1 MESEPA
7 SVITMAKTYNMK
19 NRMWKDSEADL
30 DFLNFNYLAEQ
41 VVEISKDDN
50 LSPATIGVY
59 GDWGSGKSS
68 LMKMVKKSL
77 DTDKNTLTVEF
88 NGWLFEGYEDAKTAL
103 CGTILDEMH
112 KHEKRFSKA
121 KKKIKALLDKVD
133 GGKLL
138 SKGVKYGLDFLLTGG
153 IGSITELTLTGLVSA
168 VKQKAGDMSEDEI
181 KKVVDALKVDD
192 TKRAEIKN
200 FRKTFKEVFE
210 ECKGERLVVFIDE
223 LDRCTPDTVLDIFE
237 AIRLF
242 LYVPGT
248 TFIIG
253 ADERLVSYAVKTK
266 YKDIPGHDIDI
277 SKEYLE
283 KLVQY
288 PVKIPQL
295 NESEVRQYITCLL
308 LQNEELDIN
317 KVAEALPKLRINE
330 EFTIDT
336 VKIATGKESNE
347 SVKEAFDLSNQ
358 IYSALAILMK
368 GNPRHCKRFF
378 NTLMMRIALADRRD
392 IKLQKKVLAKL
403 MLAEY
408 YKPSFIEALMKPE
421 TKAELKQLEIGDG
434 EATFTTLNDWSNDEW
449 VQKWAKGEPMLSTI
463 ENLADYFY
471 FSRESR
477 KLYSSNSEILSA
489 DAKRLLQNLLD
500 SSDSARGKAVESA
513 KQLAPAEQVLL
524 TNAMLDELAK
534 EEKIDGK
541 KFKTYLELTAE
552 LKQQRD
558 AVVRMKMLPSARITA
573 GLVGQMTAFVKTLD
587 NETKESLRA
596 FLNTNSKLL
605 TAINTVFK

>member
-1 MESEPA
+1 
-7 SVITMAKTYNMK
+7 
-19 NRMWKDSEADL
+19 
-30 DFLNFNYLAEQ
+30 
-41 VVEISKDDN
+41 
-50 LSPATIGVY
+50 
-59 GDWGSGKSS
+59 
-68 LMKMVKKSL
+68 MKMVKKSL
-77 DTDKNTLTVEF
+77 DADKNTLTVEF

-103 CGTILDEMH
+103 CGTILDEMRT
-112 KHEKRFSKA
+112 HETLFA
-121 KKKIKALLDKVD
+121 KGKEKIKALLKKVD

-138 SKGVKYGLDFLLTGG
+138 SKGVKYGLDFLLTSG
-153 IGSITELTLTGLVSA
+153 IGTVTELTLTGIISA
-168 VKQKAGDMSEDEI
+168 VKQKAGDVSEEEI
-181 KKVVDALKVDD
+181 KKVIDAFKKEE
-192 TKRAEIKN
+192 TKRTEIKN

-210 ECKGERLVVFIDE
+210 DCKGERLVVFIDE

-295 NESEVRQYITCLL
+295 NEQEVKQYITCLL
-308 LQNEELDIN
+308 LQNEDLDIK
-317 KVAEALPKLRINE
+317 KVAESITKLGINDE
-330 EFTIDT
+330 LTSDT
-336 VKIATGKESNE
+336 VKGATGKEVTE
-347 SVKEAFDLSNQ
+347 GIKEAFDLSNQ

-368 GNPRHCKRFF
+368 GNPRQCKRFF
-378 NTLMMRIALADRRD
+378 NTGMMRIALADRRN
-392 IKLQKKVLAKL
+392 ITLQKKVLAKL

-421 TKAELKQLEIGDG
+421 SKDELKQLESKIG
-434 EATFTTLNDWSNDEW
+434 EAAFTALKDWCSDEW
-449 VQKWAKGEPMLSTI
+449 VQKWAVGEPRLSAVD
-463 ENLADYFY
+463 NLSDYFY

-477 KLYSSNSEILSA
+477 KLYSSSAEILSNE
-489 DAKRLLQNLLD
+489 AKKLLQNLVD
-500 SSDSARGKAVESA
+500 ASDSVRSKAIESA

-524 TNAMLDELAK
+524 DNAMFDEIIK
-534 EEKIDGK
+534 EEKIDSK
-541 KFKTYLELTAE
+541 KFKSYLELTVE
-552 LKQQRD
+552 LKQQKE
-558 AVVRMKMLPSARITA
+558 AVTRIKALPIARIPA

-587 NETKESLRA
+587 ASTKDSLKS
-596 FLNTNSKLL
+596 FLLTNSKLNASVN
-605 TAINTVFK
+605 AIFK

>member
-1 MESEPA
+1 MR
-7 SVITMAKTYNMK
+7 
-19 NRMWKDSEADL
+19 NRMWKDSEAEI

-59 GDWGSGKSS
+59 GDWGSGKST
-68 LMKMVKKSL
+68 LMKMVKRSL
-77 DTDKNTLTVEF
+77 DADEKTLTIEF
-88 NGWLFEGYEDAKTAL
+88 NGWLFEGYEDAKTSL
-103 CGTILDEMH
+103 CGTILDEMF
-112 KHEKRFSKA
+112 KHEKRFAKA

-153 IGSITELTLTGLVSA
+153 IGTVTELTLTGLISA
-168 VKQKAGDMSEDEI
+168 VKQKVGDISEDEI
-181 KKVVDALKVDD
+181 KKVVNSLKTDN

-200 FRKTFKEVFE
+200 FRKTFSEVFE
-210 ECKGERLVVFIDE
+210 DCKGERLVVFIDE

-295 NESEVRQYITCLL
+295 NESEVKQYITCLL
-308 LQNEELDIN
+308 LQNEGLDMKN
-317 KVAEALPKLRINE
+317 VADTLSQMRINE

-336 VKIATGKESNE
+336 VKKAAGKEPTE

-358 IYSALAILMK
+358 IYSALAALMK

-392 IKLQKKVLAKL
+392 IKLRKKVLAKL

-408 YKPSFIEALMKPE
+408 YKPSFMDVLMKPE
-421 TKAELKQLEIGDG
+421 SIEEIKQLESGSG
-434 EATFTTLNDWSNDEW
+434 EAIFAILKDWSNDEW
-449 VQKWAKGEPMLSTI
+449 VQKWAQGEPLLSTT

-477 KLYSSNSEILSA
+477 KLYSTSAEVLSTE
-489 DAKRLLQNLLD
+489 AKKLLQNLLD
-500 SSDSARGKAVESA
+500 TSDTARSKAVKSA

-524 TNAMLDELAK
+524 SNAMFDELVK
-534 EEKIDGK
+534 EEKIDSK
-541 KFKTYLELTAE
+541 KFKSYLELSVE
-552 LKQQRD
+552 LRQQKETI
-558 AVVRMKMLPSARITA
+558 VRIKALPIAKIQV
-573 GLVGQMTAFVKTLD
+573 GLIGQMTAFVKTLD
-587 NETKESLRA
+587 SDTKESLKA
-596 FLNTNSKLL
+596 FLNTNKSLS
-605 TAINTVFK
+605 TAVKAIFK

>member
-1 MESEPA
+1 
-7 SVITMAKTYNMK
+7 MA

-30 DFLNFNYLAEQ
+30 DFLNFHYLAEQ

-59 GDWGSGKSS
+59 GDWGSGKST
-68 LMKMVKKSL
+68 LMKMVKKCL
-77 DTDKNTLTVEF
+77 DADDNTLTVEF

-112 KHEKRFSKA
+112 KHKTRFAKA
-121 KKKIKALLDKVD
+121 KNKIKALLDKVD

-138 SKGVKYGLDFLLTGG
+138 SEGVKYGLDFLLTGG
-153 IGSITELTLTGLVSA
+153 MGTVAELTLTGLISA
-168 VKQKAGDMSEDEI
+168 VKQKAGNVSEDEI
-181 KKVVDALKVDD
+181 KKMVDALMAED

-200 FRKTFKEVFE
+200 FRKTFREVFE

-248 TFIIG
+248 TFVIG

-308 LQNEELDIN
+308 LQNEEVDMK
-317 KVAEALPKLRINE
+317 KVAEAIPKLHINE

-336 VKIATGKESNE
+336 VKTATGKEPTE
-347 SVKEAFDLSNQ
+347 DIKAAFDLSNQ
-358 IYSALAILMK
+358 IYSTLAALMK

-378 NTLMMRIALADRRD
+378 NTLMMRIAFADRRG

-408 YKPSFIEALMKPE
+408 YKPSFIDALMQPE
-421 TKAELKQLEIGDG
+421 SKDELKQLESHGG
-434 EATFTTLNDWSNDEW
+434 EAPFVALKDWSNDEW
-449 VQKWAKGEPMLSTI
+449 VQKWAKGEPVLSTI
-463 ENLADYFY
+463 ENLPDYFY

-477 KLYSSNSEILSA
+477 KFYSSSAEVLSEE
-489 DAKRLLQNLLD
+489 AKKLLQNLLD
-500 SSDSARGKAVESA
+500 TSDSVRSKAIESS
-513 KQLAPAEQVLL
+513 KQLAPAEQVFLS
-524 TNAMLDELAK
+524 NAMFDELAK
-534 EEKIDGK
+534 DEKIDSK
-541 KFKTYLELTAE
+541 KFNTYLNLSVE
-552 LKQQRD
+552 LKLQTET
-558 AVVRMKMLPSARITA
+558 VVRIKTLPIARLSAGI
-573 GLVGQMTAFVKTLD
+573 VGQMTAFVKTLD
-587 NETKESLRA
+587 KETKESLKA

-605 TAINTVFK
+605 TAVNTVFK

>member
-112 KHEKRFSKA
+112 KHEKRFAKA

-168 VKQKAGDMSEDEI
+168 VKQKAGDVSEDEI

-317 KVAEALPKLRINE
+317 KVAEALPKQRINE

-358 IYSALAILMK
+358 IYSALATLMK

-434 EATFTTLNDWSNDEW
+434 EATFKTLKDWSNDEW

>member
-1 MESEPA
+1 
-7 SVITMAKTYNMK
+7 
-19 NRMWKDSEADL
+19 MWKDSEADI

-41 VVEISKDDN
+41 VVEISKDEK

-59 GDWGSGKSS
+59 GDWGSGKST

-77 DTDKNTLTVEF
+77 DADKNTLTVEF

-103 CGTILDEMH
+103 CGTILDEMRT
-112 KHEKRFSKA
+112 HETLFA
-121 KKKIKALLDKVD
+121 KGKEKIKALLKKVD

-153 IGSITELTLTGLVSA
+153 IGTVTELTLTGIISA
-168 VKQKAGDMSEDEI
+168 VKQKAGDVSEDEI
-181 KKVVDALKVDD
+181 KKVIDAFKKEE
-192 TKRAEIKN
+192 TKRTEIKN

-210 ECKGERLVVFIDE
+210 DCKGERLVVFIDE

-295 NESEVRQYITCLL
+295 NEQEVKQYITCLL
-308 LQNEELDIN
+308 LQNEDLDIK
-317 KVAEALPKLRINE
+317 KVAESITKLGINDE
-330 EFTIDT
+330 LTSDT
-336 VKIATGKESNE
+336 VKTATGKEVTE
-347 SVKEAFDLSNQ
+347 GIKEAFDLSNQ
-358 IYSALAILMK
+358 IYSALATLMK

-378 NTLMMRIALADRRD
+378 NTLMMRIALADRRN
-392 IKLQKKVLAKL
+392 ITLQKKVLAKL

-421 TKAELKQLEIGDG
+421 SKDELKQLESKSG
-434 EATFTTLNDWSNDEW
+434 EAAFTALKDWCSDEW
-449 VQKWAKGEPMLSTI
+449 VQKWAVGEPRLSAVD
-463 ENLADYFY
+463 NLSDYFY

-477 KLYSSNSEILSA
+477 KFYSSSAEILSNE
-489 DAKRLLQNLLD
+489 AKELLQNLVD
-500 SSDSARGKAVESA
+500 ASDSVRSKAIESA

-524 TNAMLDELAK
+524 DNAMYDEIIK
-534 EEKIDGK
+534 EEKIDSK
-541 KFKTYLELTAE
+541 KFKSYLELSVE
-552 LKQQRD
+552 LKQQKE
-558 AVVRMKMLPSARITA
+558 AVTRIKALPIARIPA

-587 NETKESLRA
+587 ASTKDSLKS
-596 FLNTNSKLL
+596 FLLTNSKLNASVN
-605 TAINTVFK
+605 AIFK

>member
-1 MESEPA
+1 MG
-7 SVITMAKTYNMK
+7 K
-19 NRMWKDSEADL
+19 NNRLWKDSEADL
-30 DFLNFNYLAEQ
+30 DFLNFKYLAEQ
-41 VVEISKDDN
+41 VVEISTDDK
-50 LSPATIGVY
+50 LSPATIGIY

-68 LMKMVKKSL
+68 LMKMVKKAL
-77 DTDKNTLTVEF
+77 ETDENTLTVEF

-103 CGTILDEMH
+103 CGTILDEMQ
-112 KHEKRFSKA
+112 KHEKRFVKA
-121 KKKIKALLDKVD
+121 KNKIKTLFEKVD

-138 SKGVKYGLDFLLTGG
+138 SKGAKYGLDFLLTGG
-153 IGSITELTLTGLVSA
+153 IGTVTELTLTGLISA
-168 VKQKAGDMSEDEI
+168 VKQKAGDVSEDEI
-181 KKVVDALKVDD
+181 KKVVDAIKADD
-192 TKRAEIKN
+192 SKRAEIKN
-200 FRKTFKEVFE
+200 FRNVFKDVFE
-210 ECKGERLVVFIDE
+210 DCKGERLVVFIDE
-223 LDRCTPDTVLDIFE
+223 LDRCTPDTILDIFE

-295 NESEVRQYITCLL
+295 NEPEVKQYITCLL

-317 KVAEALPKLRINE
+317 KVAEALPQMHINE
-330 EFTIDT
+330 EFTTDT
-336 VKIATGKESNE
+336 VKAATGNEPTESI
-347 SVKEAFDLSNQ
+347 KEAFDLSNQ
-358 IYSALAILMK
+358 IYSALATLMK

-378 NTLMMRIALADRRD
+378 NTLMMRIALADRRG

-421 TKAELKQLEIGDG
+421 SKKELKQLENGNSED
-434 EATFTTLNDWSNDEW
+434 TFTTLKDWNNDEW
-449 VQKWAKGEPMLSTI
+449 VQKWAKSEPILSEI
-463 ENLADYFY
+463 DNLADYFY

-477 KLYSSNSEILSA
+477 KLYSSISEMLSPEA
-489 DAKRLLQNLLD
+489 NRLLQDLLD
-500 SSDSARGKAVESA
+500 KSDSTRGKAIESV

-524 TNAMLDELAK
+524 SNAMLDELAK
-534 EEKIDGK
+534 EEKIDNK
-541 KFKTYLELTAE
+541 KFKTYLDLIVE
-552 LKQQRD
+552 LKQQKE
-558 AVVRMKMLPSARITA
+558 AVIRIKMLPVVRITA

-587 NETKESLRA
+587 TETKESFKA
-596 FLNTNSKLL
+596 FLNTNSKLSI
-605 TAINTVFK
+605 AVNTVFK

>member
-1 MESEPA
+1 
-7 SVITMAKTYNMK
+7 
-19 NRMWKDSEADL
+19 MWKDSEADI

-41 VVEISKDDN
+41 VVEISKDEK

-59 GDWGSGKSS
+59 GDWGSGKST

-77 DTDKNTLTVEF
+77 DADKNTLTVEF

-103 CGTILDEMH
+103 CGTILDEMRT
-112 KHEKRFSKA
+112 HETLFA
-121 KKKIKALLDKVD
+121 KGKEKIKALLKKVD

-138 SKGVKYGLDFLLTGG
+138 SKGVKYGLDFLLTSG
-153 IGSITELTLTGLVSA
+153 IGTVTELTLTGIISA
-168 VKQKAGDMSEDEI
+168 VKQKAGDVSEDEI
-181 KKVVDALKVDD
+181 KKVIDAFKKEE
-192 TKRAEIKN
+192 TKRTEIKN

-210 ECKGERLVVFIDE
+210 DCKGERLVVFIDE

-295 NESEVRQYITCLL
+295 NEQEVKQYITCLL
-308 LQNEELDIN
+308 LQNEDIDIK
-317 KVAEALPKLRINE
+317 KVAESITKLGINDE
-330 EFTIDT
+330 LTSDT
-336 VKIATGKESNE
+336 VKAATGKEVTE
-347 SVKEAFDLSNQ
+347 GIKEAFDLSNQ
-358 IYSALAILMK
+358 IYSALATLMK

-378 NTLMMRIALADRRD
+378 NTLMMRIALADRRN
-392 IKLQKKVLAKL
+392 ITLQKKVLAKL

-408 YKPSFIEALMKPE
+408 YKPSFIEALMRPE
-421 TKAELKQLEIGDG
+421 SKDELKQLESKSG
-434 EATFTTLNDWSNDEW
+434 EATFTALKDWCSDEW
-449 VQKWAKGEPMLSTI
+449 VQKWAVGEPRLSAVD
-463 ENLADYFY
+463 NLSDYFY

-477 KLYSSNSEILSA
+477 KLYSSSAEILSNE
-489 DAKRLLQNLLD
+489 AKKLLQNLVD
-500 SSDSARGKAVESA
+500 ASDSVRSKAIESA

-524 TNAMLDELAK
+524 DNAMFDEIIK
-534 EEKIDGK
+534 EEKIDSK
-541 KFKTYLELTAE
+541 KFKSYLELSVE
-552 LKQQRD
+552 LKQQKE
-558 AVVRMKMLPSARITA
+558 AVTRIKALPIARIPA

-587 NETKESLRA
+587 ASTKDALKS
-596 FLNTNSKLL
+596 FLLTNSKLNASVN
-605 TAINTVFK
+605 AIFK

>member
-1 MESEPA
+1 
-7 SVITMAKTYNMK
+7 
-19 NRMWKDSEADL
+19 MWKDSEADI

-41 VVEISKDDN
+41 VVEISKDEK

-59 GDWGSGKSS
+59 GDWGSGKST

-77 DTDKNTLTVEF
+77 DADKNTLTVEF

-103 CGTILDEMH
+103 CGTILDEMRT
-112 KHEKRFSKA
+112 HETLFA
-121 KKKIKALLDKVD
+121 KGKEKIKALLKKVD

-153 IGSITELTLTGLVSA
+153 IGTVTELTLTGIISA
-168 VKQKAGDMSEDEI
+168 VKQKAGDVSEDEI
-181 KKVVDALKVDD
+181 KKVIDAFKKEE
-192 TKRAEIKN
+192 TKRTEIKN

-210 ECKGERLVVFIDE
+210 DCKGERLVVFIDE

-295 NESEVRQYITCLL
+295 NEQEVKQYITCLL
-308 LQNEELDIN
+308 LQNEDIDIK
-317 KVAEALPKLRINE
+317 KVAESITKLGINDE
-330 EFTIDT
+330 LTSDT
-336 VKIATGKESNE
+336 VKTATGKEVTE
-347 SVKEAFDLSNQ
+347 GIKEAFDLSNQ
-358 IYSALAILMK
+358 IYSALATLMK

-378 NTLMMRIALADRRD
+378 NTLMMRIALADRRN
-392 IKLQKKVLAKL
+392 ITLQKKVLAKL

-421 TKAELKQLEIGDG
+421 SKDELKQLESKSG
-434 EATFTTLNDWSNDEW
+434 EATFTALKDWCSDEW
-449 VQKWAKGEPMLSTI
+449 VQKWAVGEPRLSAVD
-463 ENLADYFY
+463 NLSDYFY

-477 KLYSSNSEILSA
+477 KFYSSSAEILSNE
-489 DAKRLLQNLLD
+489 AKELLQNLVD
-500 SSDSARGKAVESA
+500 ASDSVRSKAIESA

-524 TNAMLDELAK
+524 DNAMFDEIIK
-534 EEKIDGK
+534 EEKIDSK
-541 KFKTYLELTAE
+541 KFKSYLELSVE
-552 LKQQRD
+552 LKQQKE
-558 AVVRMKMLPSARITA
+558 AVTRIKALPIARIPA

-587 NETKESLRA
+587 ASTKDSLKS
-596 FLNTNSKLL
+596 FLLTNSKLNASVN
-605 TAINTVFK
+605 AIFK

>member
-1 MESEPA
+1 
-7 SVITMAKTYNMK
+7 MK
-19 NRMWKDSEADL
+19 SRMWKDSEADI

-41 VVEISKDDN
+41 VVEISKDEK

-59 GDWGSGKSS
+59 GDWGSGKST

-77 DTDKNTLTVEF
+77 DADKNTLTVEF

-103 CGTILDEMH
+103 CGTILDEMRT
-112 KHEKRFSKA
+112 HETLFA
-121 KKKIKALLDKVD
+121 KGKEKIKALLKKVD

-153 IGSITELTLTGLVSA
+153 IGTVTELTLTGIISA
-168 VKQKAGDMSEDEI
+168 VKQKAGDVSEDEV
-181 KKVVDALKVDD
+181 KKVIDAFKTEE

-210 ECKGERLVVFIDE
+210 NCKGERLVVFIDE
-223 LDRCTPDTVLDIFE
+223 LDRCTPDTVLEIFE

-295 NESEVRQYITCLL
+295 NEQEVKQYITCLL
-308 LQNEELDIN
+308 LQNEEIDIK
-317 KVAEALPKLRINE
+317 KVAESISKQGINE
-330 EFTIDT
+330 ELTIDT
-336 VKIATGKESNE
+336 LAVATGKDANE
-347 SVKEAFDLSNQ
+347 GIKEAFDLSNQ
-358 IYSALAILMK
+358 IYSALAALMK

-378 NTLMMRIALADRRD
+378 NTLMMRIALADRRH
-392 IKLQKKVLAKL
+392 IMLQKKVLAKL

-408 YKPSFIEALMKPE
+408 YKPSFIDALMRSESKD
-421 TKAELKQLEIGDG
+421 ELRALESGGDG
-434 EATFTTLNDWSNDEW
+434 VSFTALKDWCKDDW
-449 VQKWAKGEPMLSTI
+449 VLKWAQGEPKLSSVD
-463 ENLADYFY
+463 NLSDYFY

-477 KLYSSNSEILSA
+477 KLYSSSAEILSNE
-489 DAKRLLQNLLD
+489 AKKLLQNLVD
-500 SSDSARGKAVESA
+500 ASESVRSKAIESA
-513 KQLAPAEQVLL
+513 KLLAPAEQVLL
-524 TNAMLDELAK
+524 TNAMFDEMIK
-534 EEKIDGK
+534 NEKIDGK
-541 KFKTYLELTAE
+541 TFKSYLELVVE
-552 LKQQRD
+552 QKQQVE
-558 AVVRMKMLPSARITA
+558 AVSRIKSLPVARITA

-587 NETKESLRA
+587 TSTKESLKA
-596 FLNTNSKLL
+596 FLLTNSKLSVSVN
-605 TAINTVFK
+605 AVFK

>member
-1 MESEPA
+1 
-7 SVITMAKTYNMK
+7 
-19 NRMWKDSEADL
+19 MWKDSEADI
-30 DFLNFNYLAEQ
+30 DFLNFSYLAEQ
-41 VVEISKDDN
+41 VVEISKDEK

-59 GDWGSGKSS
+59 GDWGSGKST

-77 DTDKNTLTVEF
+77 DADKNTLTVEF

-103 CGTILDEMH
+103 CGTILDEMRT
-112 KHEKRFSKA
+112 HETLFA
-121 KKKIKALLDKVD
+121 KGKEKIKALLKKVD

-138 SKGVKYGLDFLLTGG
+138 SKGVKYGLDFLLTSG
-153 IGSITELTLTGLVSA
+153 IGTVTELTLTGIISA
-168 VKQKAGDMSEDEI
+168 VKQKAGDVSEDEI
-181 KKVVDALKVDD
+181 KKVIDAFKKEE
-192 TKRAEIKN
+192 TKRTEIKN

-210 ECKGERLVVFIDE
+210 DCKGERLVVFIDE

-295 NESEVRQYITCLL
+295 NEQEVKQYITCLL
-308 LQNEELDIN
+308 LQNEDIDIK
-317 KVAEALPKLRINE
+317 KVAESITKLGINDE
-330 EFTIDT
+330 LTSDT
-336 VKIATGKESNE
+336 VKAATGKEVTE
-347 SVKEAFDLSNQ
+347 GIKEAFDLSNQ
-358 IYSALAILMK
+358 IYSALATLMK

-378 NTLMMRIALADRRD
+378 NTLMMRIALADRRN
-392 IKLQKKVLAKL
+392 ITLQKKVLAKL

-421 TKAELKQLEIGDG
+421 SKDELKQLESKSG
-434 EATFTTLNDWSNDEW
+434 EAAFMALKDWCSDEW
-449 VQKWAKGEPMLSTI
+449 VQKWAVGEPRLSAVD
-463 ENLADYFY
+463 NLSDYFY

-477 KLYSSNSEILSA
+477 KLYSSSAEILSNE
-489 DAKRLLQNLLD
+489 AKKLLQNLVD
-500 SSDSARGKAVESA
+500 ASDSVRSKAIESA

-524 TNAMLDELAK
+524 DNAMFDEIIK
-534 EEKIDGK
+534 EEKIDSK
-541 KFKTYLELTAE
+541 KFKSYLELTVE
-552 LKQQRD
+552 LKQQKE
-558 AVVRMKMLPSARITA
+558 AVTRIKALPIARIPA

-587 NETKESLRA
+587 ASTKDSLKS
-596 FLNTNSKLL
+596 FLLTNSKLNASVN
-605 TAINTVFK
+605 AIFK

>member
-358 IYSALAILMK
+358 IYSALATLMK

-434 EATFTTLNDWSNDEW
+434 EATFTTLKDWSNDEW

>member
-1 MESEPA
+1 
-7 SVITMAKTYNMK
+7 
-19 NRMWKDSEADL
+19 MWKDSEADI

-41 VVEISKDDN
+41 VVEISKDEK

-59 GDWGSGKSS
+59 GDWGSGKST

-77 DTDKNTLTVEF
+77 DADKNTLTVEF

-103 CGTILDEMH
+103 CGTILDEMRT
-112 KHEKRFSKA
+112 HETLFA
-121 KKKIKALLDKVD
+121 KGKEKIKALLKKVD

-138 SKGVKYGLDFLLTGG
+138 SKGVKYGLDYLLTGG
-153 IGSITELTLTGLVSA
+153 IGMVTELTLTGIISA
-168 VKQKAGDMSEDEI
+168 VKQKAGDVSEDEI
-181 KKVVDALKVDD
+181 KKVIDAFKKEE
-192 TKRAEIKN
+192 TKRTEIKN

-210 ECKGERLVVFIDE
+210 DCKGERLVVFIDE

-295 NESEVRQYITCLL
+295 NEQEVKQYITCLL
-308 LQNEELDIN
+308 LQNEDIDIK
-317 KVAEALPKLRINE
+317 KVAESITKLGINDE
-330 EFTIDT
+330 LTSDT
-336 VKIATGKESNE
+336 VKAATGKEVTE
-347 SVKEAFDLSNQ
+347 GIKEAFDLSNQ
-358 IYSALAILMK
+358 IYSALATLMK

-378 NTLMMRIALADRRD
+378 NTLMMRIALADRRN
-392 IKLQKKVLAKL
+392 ITLQKKVLAKL

-408 YKPSFIEALMKPE
+408 YKPSFIEALMRPE
-421 TKAELKQLEIGDG
+421 SKDELKQLESKSG
-434 EATFTTLNDWSNDEW
+434 EATFTALKDWCSDEW
-449 VQKWAKGEPMLSTI
+449 VQKWAVGEPRLSAVD
-463 ENLADYFY
+463 NLSDYFY

-477 KLYSSNSEILSA
+477 KLYSSSAEILSNE
-489 DAKRLLQNLLD
+489 AKKLLQNLVD
-500 SSDSARGKAVESA
+500 ASDSVRSKAIESA

-524 TNAMLDELAK
+524 DNAMFDEIIK
-534 EEKIDGK
+534 EEKIDSK
-541 KFKTYLELTAE
+541 KFKSYLELSVE
-552 LKQQRD
+552 LKQQKE
-558 AVVRMKMLPSARITA
+558 AVTRIKALPIARIPA
-573 GLVGQMTAFVKTLD
+573 GLVGQMTAFVKTL
-587 NETKESLRA
+587 EASTKDSLKS
-596 FLNTNSKLL
+596 FLLTNSKLNASVN
-605 TAINTVFK
+605 AIFK

>member
-1 MESEPA
+1 
-7 SVITMAKTYNMK
+7 MA
-19 NRMWKDSEADL
+19 NRMWKDSESDL
-30 DFLNFNYLAEQ
+30 DFLNFNNLAEQ

-50 LSPATIGVY
+50 LSPATIGIY
-59 GDWGSGKSS
+59 GDWGSGKST

-77 DTDKNTLTVEF
+77 DADDNTLTVEF

-112 KHEKRFSKA
+112 KHKKCFAKA
-121 KKKIKALLDKVD
+121 KDKIKSLLGKVD

-153 IGSITELTLTGLVSA
+153 IGTVSELTLTGLISA
-168 VKQKAGDMSEDEI
+168 VKQKAGDVSEDEI
-181 KKVVDALKVDD
+181 KKILDGLKTED

-200 FRKTFKEVFE
+200 FRNSFKEVFE
-210 ECKGERLVVFIDE
+210 DCKGERLVVFIDE

-266 YKDIPGHDIDI
+266 YKDIPGNDIDI

-283 KLVQY
+283 KLIQY

-295 NESEVRQYITCLL
+295 NESEVKQYITCLL
-308 LQNEELDIN
+308 LQNEGLDMED
-317 KVAEALPKLRINE
+317 VTEAIHKMPINE
-330 EFTIDT
+330 EFTIDM
-336 VKIATGKESNE
+336 VKIATDKQHTEAI
-347 SVKEAFDLSNQ
+347 KEAFDLSNQ
-358 IYSALAILMK
+358 ISSALAALMK

-378 NTLMMRIALADRRD
+378 NTLMMRIALADRRE

-408 YKPSFIEALMKPE
+408 YKPSFFEAMMQPKS
-421 TKAELKQLEIGDG
+421 KDELKQLESNSE
-434 EATFTTLNDWSNDEW
+434 EASFEALKDWSNDKW
-449 VQKWAKGEPMLSTI
+449 VQKWAKGELVLSKV
-463 ENLADYFY
+463 EDLPNYFY

-477 KLYSSNSEILSA
+477 KLYSSSAEVLSA
-489 DAKRLLQNLLD
+489 DAKKLLQNLLEN
-500 SSDSARGKAVESA
+500 SDSVRSNAIKSS
-513 KQLAPAEQVLL
+513 KQLAPAEQALL
-524 TNAMLDELAK
+524 SNAMFDELSK
-534 EEKIDGK
+534 DEIIDGK
-541 KFKTYLELTAE
+541 KFKTYLDLSVELN
-552 LKQQRD
+552 QQVETV
-558 AVVRMKMLPSARITA
+558 AKIKTLPNKKISI
-573 GLVGQMTAFVKTLD
+573 GLVGQMTSFVKTLD
-587 NETKESLRA
+587 EDTKESLRA
-596 FLNTNSKLL
+596 FLNTNGNL
-605 TAINTVFK
+605 TIAVNSAFKK

>member
-1 MESEPA
+1 
-7 SVITMAKTYNMK
+7 
-19 NRMWKDSEADL
+19 MWKDSEADI

-41 VVEISKDDN
+41 VVEISKDEK
-50 LSPATIGVY
+50 LSPATVGVY
-59 GDWGSGKSS
+59 GDWGSGKST

-77 DTDKNTLTVEF
+77 DADKNTLTVEF

-103 CGTILDEMH
+103 CGTILDEMRT
-112 KHEKRFSKA
+112 HETLFA
-121 KKKIKALLDKVD
+121 KGKEKIKALLKKVD

-138 SKGVKYGLDFLLTGG
+138 SKGVKYGLDYLLTGG
-153 IGSITELTLTGLVSA
+153 IGMVTELTLTGIISA
-168 VKQKAGDMSEDEI
+168 VKQKAGDVSEDEI
-181 KKVVDALKVDD
+181 KKVIDAFKKEE
-192 TKRAEIKN
+192 TKRTEIKN

-210 ECKGERLVVFIDE
+210 DCKGERLVVFIDE

-295 NESEVRQYITCLL
+295 NEQEVKQYITCLL
-308 LQNEELDIN
+308 LQNEDIDIK
-317 KVAEALPKLRINE
+317 KVAESITKLGINDE
-330 EFTIDT
+330 LTSDT
-336 VKIATGKESNE
+336 VKAATGKEVTE
-347 SVKEAFDLSNQ
+347 GIKEAFDLSNQ
-358 IYSALAILMK
+358 IYSALATLMK

-378 NTLMMRIALADRRD
+378 NTLMMRIALADRRN
-392 IKLQKKVLAKL
+392 ITLQKKVLAKL

-408 YKPSFIEALMKPE
+408 YKPSFIEALMRPE
-421 TKAELKQLEIGDG
+421 SKDELKQLESKSG
-434 EATFTTLNDWSNDEW
+434 EATFTALKDWCSDEW
-449 VQKWAKGEPMLSTI
+449 VQKWAVGEPRLSAVD
-463 ENLADYFY
+463 NLSDYFY

-477 KLYSSNSEILSA
+477 KLYSSSAEILSNE
-489 DAKRLLQNLLD
+489 AKKLLQNLVD
-500 SSDSARGKAVESA
+500 ASDSVRSKAIESA

-524 TNAMLDELAK
+524 DNAMFDEIIK
-534 EEKIDGK
+534 EEKIDSK
-541 KFKTYLELTAE
+541 KFKSYLELSVE
-552 LKQQRD
+552 LKQQKE
-558 AVVRMKMLPSARITA
+558 AVTRIKALPIARIPA
-573 GLVGQMTAFVKTLD
+573 GLVGQMTAFVKTL
-587 NETKESLRA
+587 EASTKDSLKS
-596 FLNTNSKLL
+596 FLLTNSKLNASVN
-605 TAINTVFK
+605 AIFK

>member
-1 MESEPA
+1 
-7 SVITMAKTYNMK
+7 MA
-19 NRMWKDSEADL
+19 NRMWKDSEAEL

-41 VVEISKDDN
+41 VVEISKDDK

-68 LMKMVKKSL
+68 LMKMVKKNL
-77 DTDKNTLTVEF
+77 DADDKTLTVEF
-88 NGWLFEGYEDAKTAL
+88 NGWLYEGYEDAKTSL
-103 CGTILDEMH
+103 CGTILDEML
-112 KHEKRFSKA
+112 KHEKRFAKA
-121 KKKIKALLDKVD
+121 KDKIKTLLDKVD

-153 IGSITELTLTGLVSA
+153 IGTVTELTLTGLVSA
-168 VKQKAGDMSEDEI
+168 VKQKSGDISEDDI
-181 KKVVDALKVDD
+181 KMVIDAFKSED
-192 TKRAEIKN
+192 TKRAEIKK
-200 FRKTFKEVFE
+200 FRKSFKEVFE
-210 ECKGERLVVFIDE
+210 KCEGERLVVFIDE
-223 LDRCTPDTVLDIFE
+223 LDRCSPDTVLDIFE

-242 LYVPGT
+242 LYVPGS

-253 ADERLVSYAVKTK
+253 ADERLVSYAVKNK

-295 NESEVRQYITCLL
+295 NESEVKQYITCLL
-308 LQNEELDIN
+308 LQNEELDMQ
-317 KVAEALPKLRINE
+317 KVADALPNLRINE

-336 VKIATGKESNE
+336 VKAATGEE
-347 SVKEAFDLSNQ
+347 PTETIKEAFNLSNQ
-358 IYSALAILMK
+358 IYSALATLMK

-378 NTLMMRIALADRRD
+378 NTLMMRIALAERRN

-421 TKAELKQLEIGDG
+421 GKEELKQLECGASDAIFM
-434 EATFTTLNDWSNDEW
+434 ALKDWCNDEW
-449 VQKWAKGEPMLSTI
+449 VQKWAQGEPTLSTI
-463 ENLADYFY
+463 DNLSDYFY

-477 KLYSSNSEILSA
+477 KLYSSNSEILSTE
-489 DAKRLLQNLLD
+489 AKKLLQNLLD
-500 SSDSARGKAVESA
+500 SSDSIRSKAVESA

-524 TNAMLDELAK
+524 VNAMLDELSK
-534 EEKIDGK
+534 EERMEGKI
-541 KFKTYLELTAE
+541 FKTYLDLTVE
-552 LKQQRD
+552 LKQQKD
-558 AVVRMKMLPSARITA
+558 AVHRIKSLPIAKIYP
-573 GLVGQMTAFVKTLD
+573 GLVGQMTAFVSTLD
-587 NETKESLRA
+587 NETKESLKD
-596 FLNTNSKLL
+596 FLKTNGKLSI
-605 TAINTVFK
+605 AINTVFK

>member
-1 MESEPA
+1 
-7 SVITMAKTYNMK
+7 
-19 NRMWKDSEADL
+19 MWKDSEADI

-41 VVEISKDDN
+41 VVEISKDEK

-59 GDWGSGKSS
+59 GDWGSGKST

-77 DTDKNTLTVEF
+77 DADKNTLTVEF

-103 CGTILDEMH
+103 CGTILDEMRT
-112 KHEKRFSKA
+112 HETLFA
-121 KKKIKALLDKVD
+121 KGREKIKALLKKVD

-138 SKGVKYGLDFLLTGG
+138 SKGVKYGLDFLLTSG
-153 IGSITELTLTGLVSA
+153 IGTVTELTLTGIISA
-168 VKQKAGDMSEDEI
+168 VKQKAGDVSEDEI
-181 KKVVDALKVDD
+181 KKVIDAFKKEE
-192 TKRAEIKN
+192 TKRTEIKN

-210 ECKGERLVVFIDE
+210 DCKGERLVVFIDE

-295 NESEVRQYITCLL
+295 NEQEVKQYITCLL
-308 LQNEELDIN
+308 LQNEDIDIK
-317 KVAEALPKLRINE
+317 KVAESITKLGINDE
-330 EFTIDT
+330 LTSDT
-336 VKIATGKESNE
+336 VKAATGKEVTE
-347 SVKEAFDLSNQ
+347 GIKEAFDLSNQ
-358 IYSALAILMK
+358 IYSALATLMK

-378 NTLMMRIALADRRD
+378 NTLMMRIALADRRN
-392 IKLQKKVLAKL
+392 ITLQKKVLAKL

-408 YKPSFIEALMKPE
+408 YKPSFIEALMRPE
-421 TKAELKQLEIGDG
+421 SKDELKQLESKSG
-434 EATFTTLNDWSNDEW
+434 EATFTALKDWCSDEW
-449 VQKWAKGEPMLSTI
+449 VQKWAVGEPRLSAVD
-463 ENLADYFY
+463 NLSDYFY

-477 KLYSSNSEILSA
+477 KLYSSSAEILSNE
-489 DAKRLLQNLLD
+489 AKKLLQNLVD
-500 SSDSARGKAVESA
+500 ASDSVRSKAIESA

-524 TNAMLDELAK
+524 DNAMFDEIIK
-534 EEKIDGK
+534 EEKIDSK
-541 KFKTYLELTAE
+541 KFKSYLELSVE
-552 LKQQRD
+552 LKQQKE
-558 AVVRMKMLPSARITA
+558 AVTRIKALPIARIPA

-587 NETKESLRA
+587 ASTKDSLKS
-596 FLNTNSKLL
+596 FLLTNSKLNASVN
-605 TAINTVFK
+605 AIFK

>member
-1 MESEPA
+1 
-7 SVITMAKTYNMK
+7 MK
-19 NRMWKDSEADL
+19 SRMWKDSEADI
-30 DFLNFNYLAEQ
+30 DFLNYNYLAEQ
-41 VVEISKDDN
+41 VVEISKDDK

-68 LMKMVKKSL
+68 LMKMVKNAL
-77 DTDKNTLTVEF
+77 DTDDNTLTVEF

-103 CGTILDEMH
+103 CGSILDEMH
-112 KHEKRFSKA
+112 KHEKRFAKA
-121 KKKIKALLDKVD
+121 KNKVKALLDKVD

-153 IGSITELTLTGLVSA
+153 IGTVTELTLTGLISA
-168 VKQKAGDMSEDEI
+168 VKQRAGDVSEDEI
-181 KKVVDALKVDD
+181 KKVVDALKADD

-200 FRKTFKEVFE
+200 FRKTFKEIFE
-210 ECKGERLVVFIDE
+210 DCKGERLVVLIDE
-223 LDRCTPDTVLDIFE
+223 LDRCTPDTILDIFE

-288 PVKIPQL
+288 PVKLPQL
-295 NESEVRQYITCLL
+295 NESEVKQFITCLL
-308 LQNEELDIN
+308 LQNEELDIK
-317 KVAEALPKLRINE
+317 KVAEALLKLRINE
-330 EFTIDT
+330 DFTIDT
-336 VKIATGKESNE
+336 VKTATGEEPTE

-358 IYSALAILMK
+358 IYSTLATLMK

-378 NTLMMRIALADRRD
+378 NTLMMRISLADRRG
-392 IKLQKKVLAKL
+392 ITLQKKVLAKL

-408 YKPSFIEALMKPE
+408 YKPSFIDALLNPE
-421 TKAELKQLEIGDG
+421 SKDELKQLESGFD
-434 EATFTTLNDWSNDEW
+434 EATFTALKDWCNDEW

-463 ENLADYFY
+463 DNLADYFY

-477 KLYSSNSEILSA
+477 KFYSSNSEILSTE
-489 DAKRLLQNLLD
+489 AKRLLQDLLD
-500 SSDSARGKAVESA
+500 SSDSVRSKAVESA

-524 TNAMLDELAK
+524 SKAMLDELAK
-534 EEKIDGK
+534 EERIDSK
-541 KFKTYLELTAE
+541 KFKTFLDLTVE
-552 LKQQRD
+552 LKQQKE
-558 AVVRMKMLPSARITA
+558 AVIGIKTLPVVRIMA

-587 NETKESLRA
+587 NDTKESLKA
-596 FLNTNSKLL
+596 FLNMNSKLSR
-605 TAINTVFK
+605 AVDTVFK

>member
-1 MESEPA
+1 
-7 SVITMAKTYNMK
+7 
-19 NRMWKDSEADL
+19 MWKDSEADI

-41 VVEISKDDN
+41 VVEISKDEK
-50 LSPATIGVY
+50 LSPATVGVY
-59 GDWGSGKSS
+59 GDWGSGKST

-77 DTDKNTLTVEF
+77 DADKNTLTVEF

-103 CGTILDEMH
+103 CGTILDEMRT
-112 KHEKRFSKA
+112 HETLFA
-121 KKKIKALLDKVD
+121 KGKEKIKALLKKVD

-138 SKGVKYGLDFLLTGG
+138 SKGVKYGLDYLLTGG
-153 IGSITELTLTGLVSA
+153 IGMVTELTLTGIISA
-168 VKQKAGDMSEDEI
+168 VKQKAGDVSEDEI
-181 KKVVDALKVDD
+181 KKVIDAFKKEE
-192 TKRAEIKN
+192 TKRTEIKN

-210 ECKGERLVVFIDE
+210 DCKGERLVVFIDE

-295 NESEVRQYITCLL
+295 NEQEVKQYITCLL
-308 LQNEELDIN
+308 LQNEDIDIK
-317 KVAEALPKLRINE
+317 KVAESITKLGINDE
-330 EFTIDT
+330 LTSDT
-336 VKIATGKESNE
+336 VKAATGKEVTE
-347 SVKEAFDLSNQ
+347 GIKEAFDLSNQ
-358 IYSALAILMK
+358 IYSALATLMK

-378 NTLMMRIALADRRD
+378 NTLMMRIALADRRN
-392 IKLQKKVLAKL
+392 ITLQKKVLAKL

-408 YKPSFIEALMKPE
+408 YKPSFIEALMRPE
-421 TKAELKQLEIGDG
+421 SKDELKQLESKSG
-434 EATFTTLNDWSNDEW
+434 EATFTALKDWCSDEW
-449 VQKWAKGEPMLSTI
+449 VQKWAVGEPGLSAVD
-463 ENLADYFY
+463 NLSDYFY

-477 KLYSSNSEILSA
+477 KLYSSSAEILSNE
-489 DAKRLLQNLLD
+489 AKKLLQNLVD
-500 SSDSARGKAVESA
+500 ASDSVRSKAIESA

-524 TNAMLDELAK
+524 DNAMFDEIIK
-534 EEKIDGK
+534 EEKIDSK
-541 KFKTYLELTAE
+541 KFKSYLELSVE
-552 LKQQRD
+552 LKQQKE
-558 AVVRMKMLPSARITA
+558 AVTRIKALPIARIPA
-573 GLVGQMTAFVKTLD
+573 GLVGQMTAFVKTL
-587 NETKESLRA
+587 EASTKDSLKS
-596 FLNTNSKLL
+596 FLLTNSKLNASVN
-605 TAINTVFK
+605 AIFK

>member
-1 MESEPA
+1 
-7 SVITMAKTYNMK
+7 
-19 NRMWKDSEADL
+19 MWKDSEADI

-41 VVEISKDDN
+41 VVEISKDEK

-59 GDWGSGKSS
+59 GDWGSGKST

-77 DTDKNTLTVEF
+77 DADKNTLTVEF

-103 CGTILDEMH
+103 CGTILDEMRT
-112 KHEKRFSKA
+112 HETLFA
-121 KKKIKALLDKVD
+121 KGKEKIKALLKKVD

-138 SKGVKYGLDFLLTGG
+138 SKGVKYGLDFLLTSG
-153 IGSITELTLTGLVSA
+153 IGTVTELTLTGIISA
-168 VKQKAGDMSEDEI
+168 VKQKAGDVSEEEI
-181 KKVVDALKVDD
+181 KKVIDAFKKEE
-192 TKRAEIKN
+192 TKRTEIKN

-210 ECKGERLVVFIDE
+210 DCKGERLVVFIDE

-295 NESEVRQYITCLL
+295 NEQEVKQYITCLL
-308 LQNEELDIN
+308 LQNEDIDIK
-317 KVAEALPKLRINE
+317 KVAESITKLGINDE
-330 EFTIDT
+330 LTSDT
-336 VKIATGKESNE
+336 VKAATGKEVTE
-347 SVKEAFDLSNQ
+347 GIKEAFDLSNQ
-358 IYSALAILMK
+358 IYSALATLMK

-378 NTLMMRIALADRRD
+378 NTLMMRIALADRRN
-392 IKLQKKVLAKL
+392 ITLQKKVLAKL

-421 TKAELKQLEIGDG
+421 SKDELKQLESKSG
-434 EATFTTLNDWSNDEW
+434 EAAFTALKDWCSDEW
-449 VQKWAKGEPMLSTI
+449 VQKWAVGEPRLSAVD
-463 ENLADYFY
+463 NLSDYFY

-477 KLYSSNSEILSA
+477 KLYSSSAEILSNE
-489 DAKRLLQNLLD
+489 AKKLLQNLVD
-500 SSDSARGKAVESA
+500 ASDSVRSKAIESA

-524 TNAMLDELAK
+524 DNAMFDEIIK
-534 EEKIDGK
+534 EEKIDSK
-541 KFKTYLELTAE
+541 KFKSYLELTVE
-552 LKQQRD
+552 LKQQKE
-558 AVVRMKMLPSARITA
+558 AVTRIKALPIARIPA

-587 NETKESLRA
+587 ASTKDSLKS
-596 FLNTNSKLL
+596 FLLTNSKLNASVN
-605 TAINTVFK
+605 AIFK

>member
-1 MESEPA
+1 
-7 SVITMAKTYNMK
+7 MK
-19 NRMWKDSEADL
+19 SRMWKDSEADI

-41 VVEISKDDN
+41 VVEISKDEK
-50 LSPATIGVY
+50 LSPATVGVY
-59 GDWGSGKSS
+59 GDWGSGKST

-77 DTDKNTLTVEF
+77 DADKNTLTVEF

-103 CGTILDEMH
+103 CGTILDEMRT
-112 KHEKRFSKA
+112 HETLFA
-121 KKKIKALLDKVD
+121 KGKEKIKALLKKID

-138 SKGVKYGLDFLLTGG
+138 SKGVKYGLDFLLTSG
-153 IGSITELTLTGLVSA
+153 IGTVTELTLTGIISA
-168 VKQKAGDMSEDEI
+168 VKQKAGDVSEDEI
-181 KKVVDALKVDD
+181 KKVIDAFKKEE
-192 TKRAEIKN
+192 TKRTEIKN

-210 ECKGERLVVFIDE
+210 DCKGERLVVFIDE

-295 NESEVRQYITCLL
+295 NEQEVKQYITCLL
-308 LQNEELDIN
+308 LQNEDIDIK
-317 KVAEALPKLRINE
+317 KVAESITKLGINDE
-330 EFTIDT
+330 LTSDT
-336 VKIATGKESNE
+336 VKAATGKEVTE
-347 SVKEAFDLSNQ
+347 GIKEAFDLSNQ
-358 IYSALAILMK
+358 IYSALATLMK

-378 NTLMMRIALADRRD
+378 NTLMMRIALADRRN
-392 IKLQKKVLAKL
+392 ITLQKKVLAKL

-421 TKAELKQLEIGDG
+421 SKDELKQLESKSG
-434 EATFTTLNDWSNDEW
+434 EAAFTALKDWCSDEW
-449 VQKWAKGEPMLSTI
+449 VQKWAVGEPRLSAVD
-463 ENLADYFY
+463 NLSDYFY

-477 KLYSSNSEILSA
+477 KLYSSSAEILSNE
-489 DAKRLLQNLLD
+489 AKKLLQNLVD
-500 SSDSARGKAVESA
+500 ASDSVRSKAIESA

-524 TNAMLDELAK
+524 DNAMFDEIIK
-534 EEKIDGK
+534 EEKIDSK
-541 KFKTYLELTAE
+541 KFKSYLELSVE
-552 LKQQRD
+552 LKQQKE
-558 AVVRMKMLPSARITA
+558 AVTRIKALPIARIPA

-587 NETKESLRA
+587 ASTKDSLKS
-596 FLNTNSKLL
+596 FLLTNSKLNASVN
-605 TAINTVFK
+605 AIFK

>member
-1 MESEPA
+1 
-7 SVITMAKTYNMK
+7 
-19 NRMWKDSEADL
+19 MWKDSEADI

-41 VVEISKDDN
+41 VVEISKDEK

-59 GDWGSGKSS
+59 GDWGSGKST

-77 DTDKNTLTVEF
+77 DADKNTLTVEF

-103 CGTILDEMH
+103 CGTILDEMRT
-112 KHEKRFSKA
+112 HETLFA
-121 KKKIKALLDKVD
+121 KGKEKIKALLKKVD

-138 SKGVKYGLDFLLTGG
+138 SKGVKYGPDFLLTSG
-153 IGSITELTLTGLVSA
+153 IVTVTELTLTGIISA
-168 VKQKAGDMSEDEI
+168 VKQKAGDVSEEEI
-181 KKVVDALKVDD
+181 KKVIDAFKKEE
-192 TKRAEIKN
+192 TKRTEIKN

-210 ECKGERLVVFIDE
+210 DCKGERLVVFIDE

-295 NESEVRQYITCLL
+295 NEQEVKQYITCLL
-308 LQNEELDIN
+308 LQNEDIDIK
-317 KVAEALPKLRINE
+317 KVAESITKLGINDE
-330 EFTIDT
+330 LTSDT
-336 VKIATGKESNE
+336 VKAATGKEVTE
-347 SVKEAFDLSNQ
+347 GIKEAFDLSNQ
-358 IYSALAILMK
+358 IYSALATLMK

-378 NTLMMRIALADRRD
+378 NTLMMRIALADRRN
-392 IKLQKKVLAKL
+392 ITLQKKVLAKL

-421 TKAELKQLEIGDG
+421 SKDELKQLESKIG
-434 EATFTTLNDWSNDEW
+434 EAAFTALKDWCSDEW
-449 VQKWAKGEPMLSTI
+449 VQKWAVGEPRLSAVD
-463 ENLADYFY
+463 NLSDYFY

-477 KLYSSNSEILSA
+477 KLYSSSAEILSNE
-489 DAKRLLQNLLD
+489 AKKLLQNLVD
-500 SSDSARGKAVESA
+500 ASDSVRSKAIESA

-524 TNAMLDELAK
+524 DNAMFDEIIK
-534 EEKIDGK
+534 EEKIDSK
-541 KFKTYLELTAE
+541 KFKSYLELTVE
-552 LKQQRD
+552 LKQQKE
-558 AVVRMKMLPSARITA
+558 AVTRIKALPIARIPA

-587 NETKESLRA
+587 ASTKDSLKS
-596 FLNTNSKLL
+596 FLLTNSKLNASVN
-605 TAINTVFK
+605 AIFK

>member
-1 MESEPA
+1 
-7 SVITMAKTYNMK
+7 
-19 NRMWKDSEADL
+19 MWKDSEADI

-41 VVEISKDDN
+41 VVEISKDEK

-59 GDWGSGKSS
+59 GDWGSGKST
-68 LMKMVKKSL
+68 LMKMVKNSL
-77 DTDKNTLTVEF
+77 DADKNTLTVEF

-103 CGTILDEMH
+103 CGTILDEMRT
-112 KHEKRFSKA
+112 HETLFSKG
-121 KKKIKALLDKVD
+121 KEKIKALLKKVD

-138 SKGVKYGLDFLLTGG
+138 SKGVKYGLDFLLTSG
-153 IGSITELTLTGLVSA
+153 IGTVTELTLTGIISA
-168 VKQKAGDMSEDEI
+168 VKQKAGDVSEEEI
-181 KKVVDALKVDD
+181 KKVIDAFKKEE
-192 TKRAEIKN
+192 TKRTEIKN

-210 ECKGERLVVFIDE
+210 DCKGKRLVVFIDE

-242 LYVPGT
+242 LYVPST

-295 NESEVRQYITCLL
+295 NEQEVKQYITCLL
-308 LQNEELDIN
+308 LQNEDIDIK
-317 KVAEALPKLRINE
+317 KVAESITKLGINDE
-330 EFTIDT
+330 LTSDT
-336 VKIATGKESNE
+336 VKAATGKEVTE
-347 SVKEAFDLSNQ
+347 GIKEAFDLSNQ
-358 IYSALAILMK
+358 IYSALATLMK

-378 NTLMMRIALADRRD
+378 NTLMMRIALADRRN
-392 IKLQKKVLAKL
+392 ITLQKKVLAKL

-421 TKAELKQLEIGDG
+421 SKDELKQLESKSG
-434 EATFTTLNDWSNDEW
+434 EAAFTALKDWCSDEW
-449 VQKWAKGEPMLSTI
+449 VQKWAVGEPRLSAVD
-463 ENLADYFY
+463 NLSDYFY

-477 KLYSSNSEILSA
+477 KLYSSRAEILSNE
-489 DAKRLLQNLLD
+489 AKKLLQNLVD
-500 SSDSARGKAVESA
+500 ASDSIRSKAIESA

-524 TNAMLDELAK
+524 DNAMFDEIIK
-534 EEKIDGK
+534 EEKIDSK
-541 KFKTYLELTAE
+541 KFKSYLELSVE
-552 LKQQRD
+552 LKQQKE
-558 AVVRMKMLPSARITA
+558 AVTRIKALPIARIPA

-587 NETKESLRA
+587 ASTKDSLKS
-596 FLNTNSKLL
+596 FLLTNSKLNASVN
-605 TAINTVFK
+605 AIFK

>member
-112 KHEKRFSKA
+112 KHEKRFAKA

-168 VKQKAGDMSEDEI
+168 VKQKAGDVSEDEI

-210 ECKGERLVVFIDE
+210 ECKGDRLVVFIDE

-330 EFTIDT
+330 EFTIDI

-358 IYSALAILMK
+358 IYSALATLMK

-434 EATFTTLNDWSNDEW
+434 EATFTTLKDWSNDEW

>member
-1 MESEPA
+1 
-7 SVITMAKTYNMK
+7 
-19 NRMWKDSEADL
+19 MWKDSEADI

-41 VVEISKDDN
+41 VVEISKDEK

-59 GDWGSGKSS
+59 GDWGSGKST

-77 DTDKNTLTVEF
+77 DADKNTLTVEF

-103 CGTILDEMH
+103 CGTILDEMRT
-112 KHEKRFSKA
+112 HETLFA
-121 KKKIKALLDKVD
+121 KGKEKIKALLKKVD

-153 IGSITELTLTGLVSA
+153 IGTVTELTLTGIISA
-168 VKQKAGDMSEDEI
+168 VKQKAGDVSEDEI
-181 KKVVDALKVDD
+181 KKVIDAFKKEE
-192 TKRAEIKN
+192 TKRTEIKN

-210 ECKGERLVVFIDE
+210 DCKGERLVVFIDE

-295 NESEVRQYITCLL
+295 NEQEVKQYITCLL
-308 LQNEELDIN
+308 LQNEDLDIK
-317 KVAEALPKLRINE
+317 KVAESITKLGINDE
-330 EFTIDT
+330 LTSDT
-336 VKIATGKESNE
+336 VKTATGKEVTE
-347 SVKEAFDLSNQ
+347 GIKEAFDLSNQ
-358 IYSALAILMK
+358 IYSALATLMK

-378 NTLMMRIALADRRD
+378 NTLMMRIALADRRN
-392 IKLQKKVLAKL
+392 ITLQKKVLAKL

-421 TKAELKQLEIGDG
+421 SKDELKQLESKSG
-434 EATFTTLNDWSNDEW
+434 EAAFTALKDWCSDEW
-449 VQKWAKGEPMLSTI
+449 VQKWAVGEPRLSAVD
-463 ENLADYFY
+463 NLSDYFY

-477 KLYSSNSEILSA
+477 KLYSSSAEILSNE
-489 DAKRLLQNLLD
+489 AKELLQNLVD
-500 SSDSARGKAVESA
+500 ASDSVRSKAIESA

-524 TNAMLDELAK
+524 DNAMYDEIIK
-534 EEKIDGK
+534 EEKIDSK
-541 KFKTYLELTAE
+541 KFKSYLELSVE
-552 LKQQRD
+552 LKQQKE
-558 AVVRMKMLPSARITA
+558 AVTRIKALPIARIPA

-587 NETKESLRA
+587 ASTKDSLKS
-596 FLNTNSKLL
+596 FLLTNSKLNASVN
-605 TAINTVFK
+605 AIFK

>member
-112 KHEKRFSKA
+112 KHEKHFAKA

-168 VKQKAGDMSEDEI
+168 VKQKAGDVSEDEI

-358 IYSALAILMK
+358 IYSALATLMK

-434 EATFTTLNDWSNDEW
+434 EATFTTLKDWSNDEW

>member
-1 MESEPA
+1 MQS
-7 SVITMAKTYNMK
+7 
-19 NRMWKDSEADL
+19 RMWKDSETDL
-30 DFLNFNYLAEQ
+30 DFLNFNYLVEQ
-41 VVEISKDDN
+41 VVEISKDDK
-50 LSPATIGVY
+50 LSPATIGIY

-77 DTDKNTLTVEF
+77 ETDENTLTVEF

-103 CGTILDEMH
+103 CGTILDEMQ
-112 KHEKRFSKA
+112 KHETRFVKA
-121 KKKIKALLDKVD
+121 KNKIKALLDKVD
-133 GGKLL
+133 GSKLL

-153 IGSITELTLTGLVSA
+153 IGTVTELTLTGLISA
-168 VKQKAGDMSEDEI
+168 VKQKAGTVSEDEI
-181 KKVVDALKVDD
+181 KKVVDTLKADD

-200 FRKTFKEVFE
+200 FRKTFEEVFE
-210 ECKGERLVVFIDE
+210 DCKGERLVVFIDE
-223 LDRCTPDTVLDIFE
+223 LDRCTPDTILDIFE

-242 LYVPGT
+242 LHVPGT

-295 NESEVRQYITCLL
+295 NESEVKQYITCLL
-308 LQNEELDIN
+308 LQNEDLNIN
-317 KVAEALPKLRINE
+317 KVAEVLPKLRINE
-330 EFTIDT
+330 VFTIDT
-336 VKIATGKESNE
+336 VKSAIGKEPTE

-358 IYSALAILMK
+358 IYSALATLMK

-378 NTLMMRIALADRRD
+378 NTLMMRIALAERRN
-392 IKLQKKVLAKL
+392 IALQKKVLAKL

-421 TKAELKQLEIGDG
+421 SKEELKQLERGSS
-434 EATFTTLNDWSNDEW
+434 EVAYSALKDWSNDEW

-463 ENLADYFY
+463 DNLSDYFY

-477 KLYSSNSEILSA
+477 KLYSSNSEILSIE
-489 DAKRLLQNLLD
+489 AKRLLQNLLD
-500 SSDSARGKAVESA
+500 SSDYVRIKAVESA
-513 KQLAPAEQVLL
+513 KQLSPAEQVLL
-524 TNAMLDELAK
+524 LNAMFDELSK
-534 EEKIDGK
+534 EEKIDSK
-541 KFKTYLELTAE
+541 KFKTYLDLTIE
-552 LKQQRD
+552 LKQQIES
-558 AVVRMKMLPSARITA
+558 VVKIKTLPVAKIST

-587 NETKESLRA
+587 NETKESLKA
-596 FLNTNSKLL
+596 FLYTNSELL
-605 TAINTVFK
+605 TAVNTVYK

>member
-1 MESEPA
+1 
-7 SVITMAKTYNMK
+7 MA
-19 NRMWKDSEADL
+19 NRMWKDSEAEL

-41 VVEISKDDN
+41 VVEISKDDK

-68 LMKMVKKSL
+68 LMKMVKKAL
-77 DTDKNTLTVEF
+77 DTDNTLTVEF

-112 KHEKRFSKA
+112 KHEKCFAKA
-121 KKKIKALLDKVD
+121 KNKIKALLDKVD

-153 IGSITELTLTGLVSA
+153 IGTVTELTLTGLISA
-168 VKQKAGDMSEDEI
+168 VKQKAGAVSEDEI
-181 KKVVDALKVDD
+181 KKVVDTLKADD

-200 FRKTFKEVFE
+200 FRKTFKEVFDD
-210 ECKGERLVVFIDE
+210 CKGERLVVFIDE
-223 LDRCTPDTVLDIFE
+223 LDRCTPDTILDIFE

-295 NESEVRQYITCLL
+295 NESEVKQYITCLL
-308 LQNEELDIN
+308 LQNEELDIT
-317 KVAEALPKLRINE
+317 KVAEALPKLHINE

-336 VKIATGKESNE
+336 VKTATGKEPTE
-347 SVKEAFDLSNQ
+347 SIKEAFDLSNQ
-358 IYSALAILMK
+358 IYSALATLMK

-408 YKPSFIEALMKPE
+408 YKPSFIEALMKLE
-421 TKAELKQLEIGDG
+421 SKEELKQLEGSSSDT
-434 EATFTTLNDWSNDEW
+434 TFTALKDWSNDEW

-463 ENLADYFY
+463 DNLADYFY

-489 DAKRLLQNLLD
+489 EAKNLLQNLLD
-500 SSDSARGKAVESA
+500 SSDSVRGKAVESA

-524 TNAMLDELAK
+524 SNAMLDELAK
-534 EEKIDGK
+534 DEKIDSK
-541 KFKTYLELTAE
+541 KFKTYLDLTVE
-552 LKQQRD
+552 LKQQIE
-558 AVVRMKMLPSARITA
+558 AVARIKTLPVNRMTL
-573 GLVGQMTAFVKTLD
+573 GLVGQMMAFVKTLD
-587 NETKESLRA
+587 NETKESLKA
-596 FLNTNSKLL
+596 YLNTNSKLS
-605 TAINTVFK
+605 AAVNTVFK

>member
-1 MESEPA
+1 
-7 SVITMAKTYNMK
+7 MK
-19 NRMWKDSEADL
+19 SRMWKDSEADI

-41 VVEISKDDN
+41 VVEISKDEK

-59 GDWGSGKSS
+59 GDWGSGKST

-77 DTDKNTLTVEF
+77 DADKNTLTVEF

-103 CGTILDEMH
+103 CGTILDEMRT
-112 KHEKRFSKA
+112 HETLFA
-121 KKKIKALLDKVD
+121 KGKEKIKALLKKVD

-153 IGSITELTLTGLVSA
+153 IGTVTELTLTGIISA
-168 VKQKAGDMSEDEI
+168 VKQKAGDVSEDEI
-181 KKVVDALKVDD
+181 KKVIDAFKKEE
-192 TKRAEIKN
+192 TKRTEIKN

-210 ECKGERLVVFIDE
+210 DCKGERLVVFIDE

-295 NESEVRQYITCLL
+295 NEQEVKQYITCLL
-308 LQNEELDIN
+308 LQNEDLDIK
-317 KVAEALPKLRINE
+317 KVAESITKLGINDE
-330 EFTIDT
+330 LTSDT
-336 VKIATGKESNE
+336 VKTATGKEVTE
-347 SVKEAFDLSNQ
+347 GIKEAFDLSNQ
-358 IYSALAILMK
+358 IYSALATLMK

-378 NTLMMRIALADRRD
+378 NTLMMRIALADRRN
-392 IKLQKKVLAKL
+392 ITLQKKVLAKL

-421 TKAELKQLEIGDG
+421 SKDELKQLESKSG
-434 EATFTTLNDWSNDEW
+434 EAAFTALKDWCSDEW
-449 VQKWAKGEPMLSTI
+449 VQKWAVGEPRLSAVD
-463 ENLADYFY
+463 NLSDYFY

-477 KLYSSNSEILSA
+477 KFYSSSAEILSNE
-489 DAKRLLQNLLD
+489 AKELLQNLVD
-500 SSDSARGKAVESA
+500 ASDSVRSKAIESA

-524 TNAMLDELAK
+524 DNAMYDEIIK
-534 EEKIDGK
+534 EEKIDSK
-541 KFKTYLELTAE
+541 KFKSYLELSVE
-552 LKQQRD
+552 LKQQKE
-558 AVVRMKMLPSARITA
+558 AVTRIKALPIARIPA

-587 NETKESLRA
+587 ASTKDSLKS
-596 FLNTNSKLL
+596 FLLTNSKLNASVN
-605 TAINTVFK
+605 AIFK

>member
-1 MESEPA
+1 
-7 SVITMAKTYNMK
+7 MA
-19 NRMWKDSEADL
+19 NRMWKDAEAEL

-41 VVEISKDDN
+41 VVEIAKDEN

-68 LMKMVKKSL
+68 LMKMVKKTL
-77 DTDKNTLTVEF
+77 DSDKNTLTVEF

-112 KHEKRFSKA
+112 KHETLFA
-121 KKKIKALLDKVD
+121 KGKNKIEALLKKVD

-138 SKGVKYGLDFLLTGG
+138 SKGVRYGLDYLLTGG
-153 IGSITELTLTGLVSA
+153 IGTITELTLTGIVSA
-168 VKQKAGDMSEDEI
+168 VKQKAGNVSEQEI
-181 KKVVDALKVDD
+181 KTVLDSFK
-192 TKRAEIKN
+192 TEESKRAEIKE
-200 FRKTFKEVFE
+200 FRKKFKEVFDD
-210 ECKGERLVVFIDE
+210 CKGERLVVFIDE
-223 LDRCTPDTVLDIFE
+223 LDRCTPDTILDIFE

-266 YKDIPGHDIDI
+266 YRDIPGHDIDI

-295 NESEVRQYITCLL
+295 NESEVKQYITCLL
-308 LQNEELDIN
+308 LQNEELDM
-317 KVAEALPKLRINE
+317 KSVSAVLPKLRINE
-330 EFTIDT
+330 EFTIDN
-336 VKIATGKESNE
+336 VKAATDNDPTE

-358 IYSALAILMK
+358 IYSALATLMK

-408 YKPSFIEALMKPE
+408 YKPSFVDALMKPE
-421 TKAELKQLEIGDG
+421 GKDDLKQIENGTV
-434 EATFTTLNDWSNDEW
+434 EATFTALKDWSNDEW
-449 VQKWAKGEPMLSTI
+449 VQKWAKGEPMLSSI
-463 ENLADYFY
+463 DNLTDYFY

-477 KLYSSNSEILSA
+477 KLYSTNSEILSTE
-489 DAKRLLQNLLD
+489 AKRLLQNLLD
-500 SSDSARGKAVESA
+500 ASDSIRSKAVESA
-513 KQLAPAEQVLL
+513 KQLALAEQVLL
-524 TNAMLDELAK
+524 SNAMFDEIAK
-534 EEKIDGK
+534 EEKLDNK
-541 KFKTYLELTAE
+541 KFKTYLDLTVE
-552 LKQQRD
+552 LKQQKE
-558 AVVRMKMLPSARITA
+558 AVVRIKTLPVARISTGHV
-573 GLVGQMTAFVKTLD
+573 GLMTAFVKTLD
-587 NETKESLRA
+587 NETKESLKA
-596 FLNTNSKLL
+596 YLNTNDKLS
-605 TAINTVFK
+605 TPVKTVFK

>member
-1 MESEPA
+1 
-7 SVITMAKTYNMK
+7 MA
-19 NRMWKDSEADL
+19 NRMWKDSEAEL

-41 VVEISKDDN
+41 VVEISKDDK

-68 LMKMVKKSL
+68 LMKMVKKNL
-77 DTDKNTLTVEF
+77 DADDKTLTVEF

-103 CGTILDEMH
+103 CGTILDEML
-112 KHEKRFSKA
+112 KHEKRFAKA
-121 KKKIKALLDKVD
+121 KDKIKTLLDKVD

-153 IGSITELTLTGLVSA
+153 IGTVTELTLTGLVSA
-168 VKQKAGDMSEDEI
+168 VKQKSGNISEDDI
-181 KKVVDALKVDD
+181 KKVIDAFKSED

-200 FRKTFKEVFE
+200 FRKSFKEVFE
-210 ECKGERLVVFIDE
+210 KCKGERLVVFIDE

-242 LYVPGT
+242 LYVPGS

-253 ADERLVSYAVKTK
+253 ADERLVSYAVKNK

-277 SKEYLE
+277 SNEYLE

-295 NESEVRQYITCLL
+295 NESEVKQYITCLL
-308 LQNEELDIN
+308 LQNEELDMQ
-317 KVAEALPKLRINE
+317 KVADALPNLRINE

-336 VKIATGKESNE
+336 VKAATGKEPTE
-347 SVKEAFDLSNQ
+347 SIKEAFDLSNQ
-358 IYSALAILMK
+358 IYSALATLMK

-378 NTLMMRIALADRRD
+378 NTLMMRIALAERRN

-408 YKPSFIEALMKPE
+408 YKPRFIEALMKPE
-421 TKAELKQLEIGDG
+421 GNEELKQLERGASDAIFM
-434 EATFTTLNDWSNDEW
+434 ALKDWCNDEW
-449 VQKWAKGEPMLSTI
+449 VQKWAQGDPTLSTI
-463 ENLADYFY
+463 ENLSDYFY

-477 KLYSSNSEILSA
+477 KLYSSNSEILSTE
-489 DAKRLLQNLLD
+489 AKRLLQNLLD
-500 SSDSARGKAVESA
+500 SSDSIRSKAVESA

-524 TNAMLDELAK
+524 ANAMLDELSK
-534 EEKIDGK
+534 EEKMEGK
-541 KFKTYLELTAE
+541 KFRTYLDLTVE
-552 LKQQRD
+552 LKQQKD
-558 AVVRMKMLPSARITA
+558 AVHRIKSLPIAKIYA
-573 GLVGQMTAFVKTLD
+573 GLVGQMTAFVSTLD
-587 NETKESLRA
+587 NETKDSLKN
-596 FLNTNSKLL
+596 FLKTNGKLS